1 MGEAAAGQA
10 QFDALVLGDHLVQ
23 VDDLG
28 RLLVQGDAAEL
39 GLDRRVVHL
48 HQEQHVGDDPR
59 QPLQFLGIGLQ
70 GFAVCRAVAMLAEQ
84 HLVAHQ
90 QVADRRA
97 QFVGQVVG
105 ELRELAYAILE
116 AAEHVVEA
124 AGQAVQFARQVLLGD
139 AVGEILRAD
148 LGGHP
153 AEAVQRF
160 EAGTHHP
167 PGGQCDQWQEEGQGQ
182 QGGAEE
188 TVEQALVGVALA
200 AQQHLYRGAVLHA
213 HGSADAQQALVVAG
227 APALEHRLAGI
238 RLQAGEKRAVGRDAG
253 RGLVAEA
260 HQRLA
265 AAAVENAQVQAAVR
279 HQLVLQGMRLY
290 GRVAAQVEIVFQA
303 VADLLQLQLQVFP
316 LAGFQLAAEVPVRHC
331 AERQGQ
337 QRAEGADQQGQAQRQ
352 SAWWR
357 HRRASRT

>member
-1 MGEAAAGQA
+1 M
-10 QFDALVLGDHLVQ
+10 
-23 VDDLG
+23 
-28 RLLVQGDAAEL
+28 
-39 GLDRRVVHL
+39 
-48 HQEQHVGDDPR
+48 
-59 QPLQFLGIGLQ
+59 
-70 GFAVCRAVAMLAEQ
+70 
-84 HLVAHQ
+84 
-90 QVADRRA
+90 
-97 QFVGQVVG
+97 
-105 ELRELAYAILE
+105 
-116 AAEHVVEA
+116 VEA
-124 AGQAVQFARQVLLGD
+124 AGQAVQLARQVLLGD

-167 PGGQCDQWQEEGQGQ
+167 PGGQGDQWQEEGQGQ
-182 QGGAEE
+182 QGGAER

-227 APALEHRLAGI
+227 APALEHRLAGV